1 MDRLIAILIAFLA
14 VAPCSAAVIT
24 VDASGSA
31 DYQSIQE
38 AVNNAQDGDTIVV
51 RPGTYTEEVGF
62 NGRRVTLRSQ
72 DPNEPTVVAAT
83 IITSDSGHSV
93 YFDFGEG
100 SASVL
105 EGFTITGHGVFCAG
119 TGPTISKNVIHDCT
133 GAGIG
138 GERDAAPIIVGNT
151 ITACTQEGIYG
162 CGGRIEDNTISR
174 NYAGIAYSSGP
185 IRNNTIT
192 DNDLEGIYACE
203 NTIEGNVISGNS
215 AGLGYC
221 DGLVL
226 NNRIIANGS
235 AGGLYYCDGDV
246 VGNVIVG
253 NVASS
258 DGGGL
263 FGCYGTIRNNVI
275 AGNRSEGDGGG
286 LADCSQSVCN
296 NTVVGNRAAGVG
308 GGLSRCGGT
317 VCNNIIAYNEAS
329 QAGGIYGASSQTYNA
344 FWTNTGGNFGGNAVA
359 GTGDAV
365 VNPQFAAAGAW
376 DGDLWTDGDYHLKS
390 QVGRWNPESRQWV
403 VDEVASPCI
412 DAGDP
417 GSDVAAE
424 LWPHGGRINV
434 GAFGGTSQA
443 SWSSSGVGLLA
454 DLTADG
460 KVGPDDFASLAAQ
473 WLVREDLLAADLDRN
488 GYVDFLDFVLMAAQW
503 RAEPAEATAPD
514 PNPMTWAIEPYGT
527 GPDSIAMVATTAV
540 SSDASGVAYYFENRF
555 DFEMNSGWLTFAAGQ
570 EPAWE
575 VSGLEANTSYAFR
588 VKARNQGNLL
598 ETDWSETVRGT
609 TERQD
614 STAPTPDPMTWE
626 TEPYGSAPDT
636 ITMVATA
643 AVDPSGVEYRF
654 ECTSDAEYS
663 SDWQDSR
670 VYEVTS
676 VPQGHYTFRV
686 QARDKSAL
694 HNATTASASAT
705 ADLQP
710 PTPDPMEWE
719 VEPYEAN
726 IGGGS
731 FDYYAVMTATEATDE
746 MADVEYFFQCTTESA
761 FSSGWQT
768 SPEYSVKVG
777 RAGQRHRFR
786 VKARDTSVS
795 HNETDWS
802 SVETAQ

>member
-1 MDRLIAILIAFLA
+1 MGRLIAILMALS
-14 VAPCSAAVIT
+14 VAIPCSAAVIT
-24 VDASGSA
+24 ADANGSA

-38 AVNNAQDGDTIVV
+38 AINNSLDGDTIVV
-51 RPGTYTEEVGF
+51 RPGTYAEQVGF
-62 NGRRVTLRSQ
+62 NGRRITVRST
-72 DPNEPTVVAAT
+72 DPDDPTVVAAT
-83 IITSDSGHSV
+83 VITSDSGHSV

-100 SASVL
+100 SNSVL
-105 EGFTITGHGVFCAG
+105 DGFTITGHGVFCAG
-119 TGPTISKNVIHDCT
+119 TSPTISKNVIHDCT

-162 CGGRIEDNTISR
+162 CGGRIEGNAISR
-174 NYAGIAYSSGP
+174 NYAGIAYSLGP

-192 DNDLEGIYACE
+192 DNSLEGIYACE
-203 NTIEGNVISGNS
+203 NTIEDNVISGNS

-221 DGLVL
+221 DGLIQ
-226 NNRIIANGS
+226 NNRIISNGS
-235 AGGLYYCDGDV
+235 AGGLYYCDGDIL
-246 VGNVIVG
+246 GNVIVG
-253 NVASS
+253 NTATS

-263 FGCYGTIRNNVI
+263 FGCYGTIAHNII

-286 LADCSQSVCN
+286 LFECSGSVCS
-296 NTVVGNRAAGVG
+296 NTIVGNIAGGVG

-317 VCNNIIAYNEAS
+317 VCNNIIAYNEAA
-329 QAGGIYGASSQTYNA
+329 QAGGIYGPSNQTYNA

-365 VNPQFAAAGAW
+365 VNPQFAIEGAW
-376 DGDLWTDGDYHLKS
+376 DGDVWTDGDYHLKS
-390 QVGRWNPESRQWV
+390 QVGRWDPEARQWV
-403 VDEVASPCI
+403 VDEVTSPCI

-417 GSDVAAE
+417 GSDASDE
-424 LWPHGGRINV
+424 LWPHGRRINV
-434 GAFGGTSQA
+434 GAYGGTAQA
-443 SWSSSGVGLLA
+443 SWSSSSVGLLA

-460 KVGPDDFASLAAQ
+460 EVRPDDLVALAGQ
-473 WLVREDLLAADLDRN
+473 WLVHEDLLAADLDRN
-488 GYVDFLDFVLMAAQW
+488 GQVDFFDFVLMAGQW
-503 RAEPAEATAPD
+503 RAEPAEATAPN
-514 PNPMTWAIEPYGT
+514 PNPMTWATEPYGT
-527 GPDSIAMVATTAV
+527 GPTSIAMIATTAV
-540 SSDASGVAYYFENRF
+540 STDGSGIAYYFENPF

-570 EPAWE
+570 EPTWE
-575 VSGLEANTSYAFR
+575 VSGLEANTSYAFH

-598 ETDWSETVRGT
+598 ESDWSETVRGT
-609 TERQD
+609 TQRED

-626 TEPYGSAPDT
+626 TEPYGSAADT

-643 AVDPSGVEYRF
+643 AVDASGVEYRF
-654 ECTSDAEYS
+654 ECISDAQYS

-686 QARDKSAL
+686 QARDKSAQQ
-694 HNATTASASAT
+694 NATTASVSVT

-726 IGGGS
+726 MGGGS
-731 FDYYAVMTATEATDE
+731 LDYYAVMTAAEATDE
-746 MADVEYFFQCTTESA
+746 IADVEYFFQCTNQSA

-777 RAGQRHRFR
+777 RMGQRYVFR

-795 HNETDWS
+795 QNETGWS
-802 SVETAQ
+802 PQEATQ

>member
-1 MDRLIAILIAFLA
+1 MDRLIAVLMALLMVI
-14 VAPCSAAVIT
+14 PCSAAVIT
-24 VDASGSA
+24 VDANGSG

-38 AVNNAQDGDTIVV
+38 AINNAQDGDTIVV
-51 RPGTYTEEVGF
+51 RPGTYAEEVGF
-62 NGRRVTLRSQ
+62 NGRRVTVRSTAP
-72 DPNEPTVVAAT
+72 DDAAVVATT

-100 SASVL
+100 SSSVL

-119 TGPTISKNVIHDCT
+119 TSPTISGNVIHDCA
-133 GAGIG
+133 GAGVG

-151 ITACTQEGIYG
+151 ITGCTQEGIYG
-162 CGGRIEDNTISR
+162 CGGRIEGNTLSR
-174 NYAGIAYSSGP
+174 NYAGIAYCSGP

-192 DNDLEGIYACE
+192 DNSLEGIYACE
-203 NTIEGNVISGNS
+203 NTVEGNVISGNS

-221 DGLVL
+221 DGLIQ
-226 NNRIIANGS
+226 NNRIIGNGS
-235 AGGLYYCDGDV
+235 AGGLYYCDGDII
-246 VGNVIVG
+246 GNVIVG
-253 NVASS
+253 NTASS

-263 FGCYGTIRNNVI
+263 FSCHGTIANNII

-286 LADCSQSVCN
+286 LFECSGLICS
-296 NTVVGNRAAGVG
+296 NTIVGNVASGVG

-329 QAGGIYGASSQTYNA
+329 QAAGIYGPSSQTYNT

-365 VNPQFAAAGAW
+365 VNPQFAVEGSW
-376 DGDLWTDGDYHLKS
+376 DGDVWTDGDYHLKS
-390 QVGRWNPESRQWV
+390 QIGRWDPEARQWILDGV
-403 VDEVASPCI
+403 TSPCI

-417 GSDVAAE
+417 GSDFSAE
-424 LWPHGGRINV
+424 LWPHGRRINI
-434 GAFGGTSQA
+434 GAYGGTAQA

-460 KVGPDDFASLAAQ
+460 KVGPDDLGSLAAQ
-473 WLVREDLLAADLDRN
+473 WLVLDDLLAADLDRN
-488 GYVDFLDFVLMAAQW
+488 GQVDFFDFVLMAAQW
-503 RAEPAEATAPD
+503 RAEPAEATSPD
-514 PNPMTWAIEPYGT
+514 PNPMTWATEPYGT
-527 GPDSIAMVATTAV
+527 RPTSIAMVATTAV
-540 SSDASGVAYYFENRF
+540 STDGSGVAYYFENPF

-570 EPAWE
+570 EPLWE
-575 VSGLEANTSYAFR
+575 VSELQANTSYAFR
-588 VKARNQGNLL
+588 VKARNRGNLL
-598 ETDWSETVRGT
+598 ETDWSEVVRGT
-609 TERQD
+609 TQRED
-614 STAPTPDPMTWE
+614 SAAPTPDPMTWE
-626 TEPYGSAPDT
+626 TEPYGSAPNT

-643 AVDPSGVEYRF
+643 AVDASGVEYRF
-654 ECTSDAEYS
+654 ECTSDEEYS

-686 QARDKSAL
+686 QARDKSARQ
-694 HNATTASASAT
+694 NATTVSVSVT

-710 PTPDPMEWE
+710 PTPDPMEWD

-731 FDYYAVMTATEATDE
+731 LNYYAVMTAAEATDE
-746 MADVEYFFQCTTESA
+746 MADVEYFFQCTNASA

-777 RAGQRHRFR
+777 RMGQRYIFR

-795 HNETDWS
+795 HNETGWS
-802 SVETAQ
+802 SQEATQ